1 MERTEIASNK
11 RVKLY
16 TDSLCPICE
25 VVEKFLSEKG
35 IEYTKINIDEEPE
48 AKEAF
53 LKLGYDNLP
62 VLDIE
67 GTTILG
73 FNPEAIESALKEKG
87 ML

>member
-1 MERTEIASNK
+1 MISNK

-16 TDSLCPICE
+16 TDSLCPICK
-25 VVEKFLSEKG
+25 VVEKFLSERG
-35 IEYTKINIDEEPE
+35 IEYTKINVDEEPE

-67 GTTILG
+67 GATVLG
-73 FNPEAIESALKEKG
+73 FNPEAIERALKEKG